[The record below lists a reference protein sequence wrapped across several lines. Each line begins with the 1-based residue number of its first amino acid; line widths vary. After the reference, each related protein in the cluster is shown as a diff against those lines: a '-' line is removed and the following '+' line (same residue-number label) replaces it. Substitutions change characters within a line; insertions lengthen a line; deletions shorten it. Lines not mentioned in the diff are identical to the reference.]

1 MSSLVSVVCAF
12 LAGLVSPLD
21 PPCDTL
27 VICPPDFQPALKAWV
42 AYREGQGHRIRV
54 EAPAKNSYGIRMQV
68 RKVAASGS
76 LKNLMIVGD
85 CADRRAVA
93 GRLVPTDYVQAKV
106 NVKFGSE
113 PEISSDNTYADVNSD
128 GIPDLT
134 LGRMPVDSPAELEQF
149 IQRIKEYESPSS
161 SGEWMRRMNFVAGM
175 GGFGQLVDKM
185 IEQSTKQ
192 IITDLIPPAY
202 ETSMT
207 YGSWSSP
214 YCPNPRRFS
223 ETTIE
228 RFNQG
233 CMFWCYIGHGSQRR
247 LDRVML
253 PDGRCEILDCESAKF
268 LDAQQGS
275 PIAIFL
281 ACYTGAADGPD
292 DCLSEEMLRRPGG
305 PIAIISSSRVA
316 MPYAMAVL
324 SLEMLDGYFERE
336 VSTLGELILQAKQK
350 LVTPQADPNQYRVLV
365 ESMGKAFS
373 PEPGLLDEE
382 RKEHVHLMHLFG
394 DPLLRLKKPTQV
406 DLKVPETSQADQP
419 ISIRGVAP
427 FNGNMTVEISY
438 KRDRFRNRPPR
449 RREYDSSEDAFHQ
462 YDVVYRE
469 THELTC
475 WQTKVQV
482 EQGGFKIQ
490 GLVPK
495 DASGECFVR
504 VMIKSPDAFA
514 MGSQPVYID
523 AVQD

>member
-292 DCLSEEMLRRPGG
+292 DCL
-305 PIAIISSSRVA
+305 
-316 MPYAMAVL
+316 
-324 SLEMLDGYFERE
+324 
-336 VSTLGELILQAKQK
+336 
-350 LVTPQADPNQYRVLV
+350 
-365 ESMGKAFS
+365 
-373 PEPGLLDEE
+373 
-382 RKEHVHLMHLFG
+382 
-394 DPLLRLKKPTQV
+394 
-406 DLKVPETSQADQP
+406 
-419 ISIRGVAP
+419 
-427 FNGNMTVEISY
+427 
-438 KRDRFRNRPPR
+438 
-449 RREYDSSEDAFHQ
+449 
-462 YDVVYRE
+462 
-469 THELTC
+469 
-475 WQTKVQV
+475 
-482 EQGGFKIQ
+482 
-490 GLVPK
+490 
-495 DASGECFVR
+495 
-504 VMIKSPDAFA
+504 
-514 MGSQPVYID
+514 
-523 AVQD
+523 